1 MLYDLIQLV
10 KNYLKSL
17 IFQQSVTTK
26 QWTDNN
32 WQIISF
38 TVWAETGDFRE
49 SSHSS
54 MTAVASS
61 IDHTQLNF
69 QTTSRNRNRD
79 RKNDGK

>member
-1 MLYDLIQLV
+1 MKRFIFNKLV
-10 KNYLKSL
+10 ILARFEFKNL
-17 IFQQSVTTK
+17 QRNSVN
-26 QWTDNN
+26 DNN
-32 WQIISF
+32 WRIYFFFS
-38 TVWAETGDFRE
+38 VWAETGDFRE